1 MSAAPALPRTGFKFT
16 VSIRTGPDAGAMY
29 QLLPPRVSIGRD
41 PHCNIPLRDPK
52 VSRQAAI
59 IEFTPER
66 ITIQDLSNRGTLF
79 VNNQNVVSQSIKGG
93 DVIRIGDSEFAFV
106 VEAIQLP
113 PVPSQ
118 VPAVASAPHLSV
130 DQMPALDQMP
140 AIVDPAA
147 RTQLPMHPPQAA
159 PPALAQPAS
168 SASAARSRPQF
179 QYGGAVANK
188 KKSNRPLLYGGLAL
202 VILVAILAMS
212 DDPAKKDPDKGLK
225 PVTEIEKEIADTE
238 KLTGEYKAKKTFK
251 NEEERTRYEEAQR
264 HYREG
269 FRDYQKGNYTRAISS
284 LGTALTLDSSHQLAR
299 RYKSLAEKRR
309 DEHINS
315 LLLEGRKYMDK
326 AMFGRCV
333 AAYDKALLLM
343 PNHDIRFKQ
352 AGSNRRQCEVR
363 LEDRF

>member
-29 QLLPPRVSIGRD
+29 QLLPPRVTIGRD
-41 PHCNIPLRDPK
+41 PQCNIPLRDPK
-52 VSRQAAI
+52 VSRQAAL

-66 ITIQDLSNRGTLF
+66 ITVQDISNRGTLF

-93 DVIRIGDSEFAFV
+93 DVIRVGDSEFAFV

-113 PVPSQ
+113 PVPSH
-118 VPAVASAPHLSV
+118 VPAISQNPGLSHS
-130 DQMPALDQMP
+130 PSFDQMP

-147 RTQLPMHPPQAA
+147 TRSQLPMQSNPSA
-159 PPALAQPAS
+159 PPSLAQPSS
-168 SASAARSRPQF
+168 SAAKGRPQF
-179 QYGGAVANK
+179 QYGGAAATQ
-188 KKSNRPLLYGGLAL
+188 KKSNRPLLYGGLGL
-202 VILVAILAMS
+202 VVLVAILAMS
-212 DDPAKKDPDKGLK
+212 EDPAKKDPDKGLK
-225 PVTEIEKEIADTE
+225 PVSEIEKEIADTE
-238 KLTGEYKAKKTFK
+238 KLIGEFKAKKTFK
-251 NEEERTRYEEAQR
+251 NDEERTRYEEAQR
-264 HYREG
+264 HYLEG
-269 FRDYQKGNYTRAISS
+269 FRDYQKGNYPRAISS
-284 LGTALTLDSSHQLAR
+284 LGTALAIDSSHQLAR

-326 AMFGRCV
+326 AMFSRCV

-343 PNHDIRFKQ
+343 PNRDDIRFKQ
-352 AGSNRRQCEVR
+352 ADLNRRQCKVR

>member
-41 PHCNIPLRDPK
+41 PQCNIPLRDPK

-66 ITIQDLSNRGTLF
+66 ITIQDISNRGTLF

-118 VPAVASAPHLSV
+118 VPAVASAPNLSL
-130 DQMPALDQMP
+130 DQMPAL
-140 AIVDPAA
+140 ADPAA
-147 RTQLPMHPPQAA
+147 RPQLPMHPPHAA

-168 SASAARSRPQF
+168 STSSARSRPQF
-179 QYGGAVANK
+179 QYGGAVATK

-212 DDPAKKDPDKGLK
+212 EDPAKKNPDKGLK

-238 KLTGEYKAKKTFK
+238 KLIGEYKAKKTFK

-264 HYREG
+264 HYLEG
-269 FRDYQKGNYTRAISS
+269 FRDYQKGNYPRAISS
-284 LGTALTLDSSHQLAR
+284 LGTALAIDSSHQLAR

-343 PNHDIRFKQ
+343 PNRDDIRFKQ
-352 AGSNRRQCEVR
+352 AELNRRQCKVR